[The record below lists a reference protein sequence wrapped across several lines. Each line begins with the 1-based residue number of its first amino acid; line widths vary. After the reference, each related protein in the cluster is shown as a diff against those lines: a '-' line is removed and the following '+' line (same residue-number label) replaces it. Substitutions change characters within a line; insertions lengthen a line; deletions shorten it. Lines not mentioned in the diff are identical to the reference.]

1 MSLLRSKHRL
11 VFLIALA
18 VVFAFAFTT
27 SASWYHD
34 DLHSDHVCQFCH
46 AAHLPVLPAAVC
58 LALPEPI
65 VISSTVPARVPDPY
79 IEPVAQYS
87 PPRAP
92 PA

>member
-18 VVFAFAFTT
+18 AVFAFAFTT

-34 DLHSDHVCQFCH
+34 DLHSDQVCQFCH
-46 AAHLPVLPAAVC
+46 AVHLPVLPTAVC

-65 VISSTVPARVPDPY
+65 VISSAVPVGVLEPY
-79 IEPVAQYS
+79 FEPIAQYS